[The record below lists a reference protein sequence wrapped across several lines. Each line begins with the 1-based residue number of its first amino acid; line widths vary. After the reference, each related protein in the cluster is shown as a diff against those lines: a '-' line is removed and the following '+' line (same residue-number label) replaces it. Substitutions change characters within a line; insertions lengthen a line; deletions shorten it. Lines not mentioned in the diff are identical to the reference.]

1 VLHSTSTSW
10 QDKLV
15 SSSNVFSHSVEP
27 TGVAEDRVG
36 AWVPVGSAFSLQGL
50 RPTKIEIMGRNF
62 VGRTD
67 SGDSQWNVAL
77 DECPHRFAPLSHGRI
92 DPETKCLECPYH
104 GWQFHS
110 GNRAVATI
118 PQADY
123 DISPTAEWALRL
135 TSYPTHQTGDLIW
148 TFLTADGH
156 REVWPVY
163 MLPEDYCDGTQDYVD
178 RGAPFDVV
186 ELPYSYDFLMENGLD
201 SGHHATFSHHKVGFD
216 RKDDTPLPVTVP
228 IFNFT
233 HITIE
238 LKYVRKGKERL

>member
-10 QDKLV
+10 QDGLV
-15 SSSNVFSHSVEP
+15 ASSHSVEP
-27 TGVAEDRVG
+27 TIEEDRVG
-36 AWVPVGSAFSLQGL
+36 AWVPVGSASSLQGL
-50 RPTKIEIMGRNF
+50 DPTKIEIMGRNF
-62 VGRTD
+62 VVWRGRTD

-77 DECPHRFAPLSHGRI
+77 DECPHRFAPLSQGRI
-92 DPETKCLECPYH
+92 DPATKCLECPYH

-110 GNRAVATI
+110 GNGTVAKI

-123 DISPTAEWALRL
+123 DVSPTAKRALGL

-148 TFLTADGH
+148 TFLPTDVHG
-156 REVWPVY
+156 EVWPMS
-163 MLPEDYCDGTQDYVD
+163 MLPEDYYDGLQDCVD

-186 ELPYSYDFLMENGLD
+186 ELPYSYDFLIENGLD
-201 SGHHATFSHHKVGFD
+201 SAHHATFSHHRVGFD
-216 RKDDTPLPVTVP
+216 RRDATPLPVTVP

-238 LKYVRKGKERL
+238 LTYVRKGKERL